1 MDRGERPPNRACPG
15 TCASG
20 FVRDARRMEGD
31 VLRLAD
37 AGDEVLLIDPSG
49 AVVDAYAWGD
59 SSYAGAGWIGR
70 AAERMGRGEIAVR
83 GRDPAGGWIDRDAAE
98 DWEGIRH
105 HRLGQSMFDIGP
117 FELRGATTAVLS
129 PGAGG

>member
-1 MDRGERPPNRACPG
+1 
-15 TCASG
+15 
-20 FVRDARRMEGD
+20 MEGD
-31 VLRLAD
+31 ALRLAD

-70 AAERMGRGEIAVR
+70 AAERMGRGEVAVR

-105 HRLGQSMFDIGP
+105 HRPGQSMFDIGQL
-117 FELRGATTAVLS
+117 ELQGATTAALS
-129 PGAGG
+129 PEAGAPPLPLILGSAGSTIEGRVYTF